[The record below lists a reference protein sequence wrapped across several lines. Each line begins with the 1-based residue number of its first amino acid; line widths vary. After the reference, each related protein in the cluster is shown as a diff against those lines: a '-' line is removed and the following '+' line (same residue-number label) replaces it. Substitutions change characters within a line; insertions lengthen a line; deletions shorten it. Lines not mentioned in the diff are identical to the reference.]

1 MNEKPEPPYKVLI
14 IDDSAV
20 VRQTLTGI
28 YSSDPELEVV
38 GTAPD
43 ALIALQKIGELKPDV
58 LSLDVQMPRMD
69 GLTFLERLMK
79 SNPMPVVMVSALTTK
94 GSLEALRSLELGAVD
109 IVEKRK
115 LDVR

>member
-1 MNEKPEPPYKVLI
+1 MAEIPAPPYKVLI

-20 VRQTLTGI
+20 VRQTLKEI

-43 ALIALQKIGELKPDV
+43 ALIALKKLGELKPDV

-69 GLTFLERLMK
+69 GLTCLLYTSPSPRD
-79 SNPMPVVMVSALTTK
+79 
-94 GSLEALRSLELGAVD
+94 RSLSRMPSSA
-109 IVEKRK
+109 
-115 LDVR
+115 